1 MTEIKSIEKILTY
14 YEIPLFFVAKDSEG
28 QRYLLLSEEN
38 NEYLAARIKVKEILQ
53 LLKGT
58 LSPYEFYQSKNNFAI
73 LKWNADRN
81 GFMTSK
87 NFDKSE
93 LNDDLLVESNTY
105 IDSNEKKIE
114 YYQNLQDVED
124 IITLYKEQLSLI
136 MKTEEIKRYRNKN
149 NVTVFC
155 IKTYRKRKNVTS
167 ETIIGDY
174 CYVCV

>member
-38 NEYLAARIKVKEILQ
+38 NEYLAAKIEVKEILQ

-58 LSPYEFYQSKNNFAI
+58 MSPYEFYQSKNNFAI
-73 LKWNADRN
+73 LKWSTDTN
-81 GFMTSK
+81 GFIISN
-87 NFDKSE
+87 NFGKSE

-136 MKTEEIKRYRNKN
+136 MKSEKKMRYRNKN
-149 NVTVFC
+149 NTTVFY
-155 IKTYRKRKNVTS
+155 INTYRKQKCVTS
-167 ETIIGDY
+167 KIIGDY
-174 CYVCV
+174 CYACV